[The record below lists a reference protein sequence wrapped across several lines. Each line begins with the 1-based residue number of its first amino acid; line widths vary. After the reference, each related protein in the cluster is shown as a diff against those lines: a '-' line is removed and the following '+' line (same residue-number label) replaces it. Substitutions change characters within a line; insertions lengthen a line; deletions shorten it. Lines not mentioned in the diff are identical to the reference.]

1 VTAKAPRPDAGP
13 AERLERALELAYR
26 HLARRDRTV
35 LEVRRHLVSRG
46 VDEDTVEAA
55 LAELAVQ
62 GYLDD
67 ARYAARFAEDR
78 RSIDAWG
85 GERIARG
92 LLDAGVAREH
102 VEAAL
107 RDREEEAE
115 ELEAAVAVL
124 RRRLPEPPSTDRARE
139 RALGLLVRRGYELE
153 LAYEAVRAFERHAA

>member
-1 VTAKAPRPDAGP
+1 MTAKAAGPDAGP

-46 VDEDTVEAA
+46 VDGDTVEAA

-85 GERIARG
+85 GERIARR

-107 RDREEEAE
+107 RDREQTE

-124 RRRLPEPPSTDRARE
+124 RRRLPEPPRTDRARE

>member
-1 VTAKAPRPDAGP
+1 MTAKAAGPDAGP

-46 VDEDTVEAA
+46 VDGDTVEAA

-62 GYLDD
+62 GHLDD

-85 GERIARG
+85 GERIARR

-107 RDREEEAE
+107 RDREQTE

-124 RRRLPEPPSTDRARE
+124 RRRLPEPPRTDRARE

>member
-1 VTAKAPRPDAGP
+1 
-13 AERLERALELAYR
+13 LERALELAYR
-26 HLARRDRTV
+26 NLARRDRTV

-46 VDEDTVEAA
+46 VDGDTVEAA
-55 LAELAVQ
+55 LAELGVQ

-85 GERIARG
+85 GERIARH

-107 RDREEEAE
+107 RDREQAE

>member
-1 VTAKAPRPDAGP
+1 VTAKAPGPDAGP

-46 VDEDTVEAA
+46 VDGDTAEAA
-55 LAELAVQ
+55 LTELGVQ
-62 GYLDD
+62 GYLND

-85 GERIARG
+85 GERIARR

-107 RDREEEAE
+107 RDREQAE